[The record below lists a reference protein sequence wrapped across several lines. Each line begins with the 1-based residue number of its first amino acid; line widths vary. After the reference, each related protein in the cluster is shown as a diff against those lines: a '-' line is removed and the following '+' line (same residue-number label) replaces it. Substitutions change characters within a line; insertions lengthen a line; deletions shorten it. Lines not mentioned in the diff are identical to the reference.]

1 MNERINIQLPVGKK
15 GKFSK
20 WRAKHRAI
28 SAFIRNPLSIT
39 GLLIV
44 LVFLIIAIIS
54 PYIIPYPVDTTGR
67 VHTAQRL
74 EPPSKAHFF
83 GTDDMGRD
91 IYSRVLAGTRVSL
104 EIGLIIVLVA
114 TLIGV
119 PLGLAAG
126 FFGGWLEEIIMR
138 MTDIFLAVPGIVLA
152 IAIVAALG
160 PGITNAMIALSITWW
175 PGYVRLVHGRAKA
188 VKKETFIEASRA
200 IGTSNTR
207 IIFKHVLPNSFSP
220 VLVKMSMDVGMAI
233 LFAAALGFIG
243 IGAQPPTP
251 EWGAMISGG
260 QRYLPNWWWYAVFP
274 GLAIWFTV
282 LGFNLLGDGLRDV
295 LDPRSQARH
304 YL

>member
-1 MNERINIQLPVGKK
+1 MIMELAEFKRGRIRRWGAEHKALY
-15 GKFSK
+15 
-20 WRAKHRAI
+20 
-28 SAFIRNPLSIT
+28 AFIRNPLSIV
-39 GLLIV
+39 GLLIISA
-44 LVFLIIAIIS
+44 FFIIAAIS
-54 PYIIPYPVDTTGR
+54 PYIITYPEDITGT

-74 EPPSKAHFF
+74 EPPNREHPF

-104 EIGLIIVLVA
+104 EIGSIIVLVA
-114 TLIGV
+114 TTIGV
-119 PLGLAAG
+119 PLGLIAG
-126 FFGGWLEEIIMR
+126 FSGGWVEEVIMR
-138 MTDIFLAVPGIVLA
+138 LTDIFLAVPGIVLA

-160 PGITNAMIALSITWW
+160 PGIANTMLALTIVWW
-175 PGYVRLVHGRAKA
+175 PGYVRLVQGRAKS
-188 VKKETFIEASRA
+188 VKEETFVEASKA
-200 IGTSNTR
+200 IGAGGIR
-207 IIFKHVLPNSFSP
+207 IVLRHILPNCISP
-220 VLVKMSMDVGMAI
+220 ILVKISMDMGMAI

-260 QRYLPNWWWYAVFP
+260 RRYLPNWWWYAVFP

-295 LDPRSQARH
+295 LDPRSRARQ